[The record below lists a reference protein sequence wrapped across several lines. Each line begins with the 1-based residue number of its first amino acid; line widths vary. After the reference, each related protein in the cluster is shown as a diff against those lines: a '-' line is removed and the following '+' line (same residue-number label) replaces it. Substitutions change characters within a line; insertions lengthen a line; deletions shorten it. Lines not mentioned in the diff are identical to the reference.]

1 MTDISWLTQRP
12 IAHRGYHDMNKT
24 RWENT
29 LSAARAAIERN
40 YAIECDVHL
49 SSDGV
54 PVVFHDSE
62 LERLTGQNGFIY
74 EKTAAEMAAMKIGGT
89 DDHAPTLRELLE
101 VIDGRVPLVI
111 ELKGIE
117 GKDNGLVKAVASVL
131 SGYQGQTAIMSFDHW
146 LVRRFAE
153 DAPGIPGG
161 LTAEGKGS
169 RDLELHFSM
178 LAHPISFVSFSVS
191 DLPNPFISFVRE
203 KLALPVITW
212 TVRDQQA
219 RDTTARYAD
228 QVTFEG
234 YEA

>member
-1 MTDISWLTQRP
+1 
-12 IAHRGYHDMNKT
+12 
-24 RWENT
+24 
-29 LSAARAAIERN
+29 
-40 YAIECDVHL
+40 
-49 SSDGV
+49 
-54 PVVFHDSE
+54 
-62 LERLTGQNGFIY
+62 
-74 EKTAAEMAAMKIGGT
+74 MKIGGT

-131 SGYQGQTAIMSFDHW
+131 SGYQGQAAIMSFDHW